1 MIPRHIKEVIDYS
14 IKNYPCVILTGP
26 RQVGKTTLLSND
38 YATGS
43 FNYVTLDNYSDRLL
57 AKNDP
62 QTFLEIHPYPLI
74 IDEAQ
79 KAPELFPELEYII
92 NEKRRIE
99 GSKKANGLYI
109 LSGSNRKEILESTK
123 ITRK

>member
-62 QTFLEIHPYPLI
+62 QTFLEIHP
-74 IDEAQ
+74 
-79 KAPELFPELEYII
+79 
-92 NEKRRIE
+92 
-99 GSKKANGLYI
+99 
-109 LSGSNRKEILESTK
+109 
-123 ITRK
+123 